1 MRLEFPF
8 IEVISKHIYRISL
21 IELFPIFC
29 DYARAVID
37 IRQVEGE
44 GDRRNASRNRSNR
57 AGTSL
62 LFSFGQLPRF
72 EFHKLTSIVIRNL
85 AVLCSRSPLYKV
97 SAWKEAEHDDLI

>member
-62 LFSFGQLPRF
+62 LFSFGQLPA
-72 EFHKLTSIVIRNL
+72 N
-85 AVLCSRSPLYKV
+85 
-97 SAWKEAEHDDLI
+97 

>member
-1 MRLEFPF
+1 MVDPASSVKTVNVCWWL
-8 IEVISKHIYRISL
+8 ILAVIPDEIYRIL
-21 IELFPIFC
+21 PIVRGGMFC

-62 LFSFGQLPRF
+62 LFSFGQLAF
-72 EFHKLTSIVIRNL
+72 LKCFQSNL
-85 AVLCSRSPLYKV
+85 QIYHASRDLRLCARR
-97 SAWKEAEHDDLI
+97 

>member
-1 MRLEFPF
+1 M
-8 IEVISKHIYRISL
+8 
-21 IELFPIFC
+21 ELSAIFC

-62 LFSFGQLPRF
+62 LFSFGQLPP
-72 EFHKLTSIVIRNL
+72 IRIL
-85 AVLCSRSPLYKV
+85 VRRLFAIPRSCVRLPHYI
-97 SAWKEAEHDDLI
+97 S